1 MMQYFILA
9 GAVLLLSISSAH
21 ANDPV
26 SPCVNASLKSCEE
39 CLKVDAVKCMWCKS
53 KNTNGACMLY
63 PAKHVL
69 PTSDDCPLS
78 DARWGVC
85 WLNFEA
91 LIISCSVIGGLLII
105 GITLCLCKCCRCFC
119 FKKNTSR
126 YQREEA
132 RLEVERQS
140 RKMRQDE
147 RRQERKQRNDEIR
160 RKYGLTSSGPKYEK
174 FDNE

>member
-1 MMQYFILA
+1 MKCFIVS
-9 GAVLLLSISSAH
+9 GAILLVFASCASAET
-21 ANDPV
+21 
-26 SPCVNASLKSCEE
+26 SPCVNASIKSCEE
-39 CLKVDAVKCMWCKS
+39 CLKVDAVKCMWCGA
-53 KNTNGACMLY
+53 KNPIPACKEY

-69 PTSDDCPLS
+69 PTNDDCPLS

-91 LIISCSVIGGLLII
+91 LIISCSIIGGLLLI
-105 GITLCLCKCCRCFC
+105 GITLCFCKCCGCCC

-132 RLEVERQS
+132 RLEVERQN
-140 RKMRQDE
+140 RQMRQDA

-160 RKYGLTSSGPKYEK
+160 RKYGLSTGGAQYQK
-174 FDNE
+174 FENE